1 MKIRKPLI
9 AGNWKMNLKIEDSI
23 KLVEELK
30 SKVKD
35 VSETEVLVCPSF
47 IALKKVSSLLK
58 SSNIELGAQ
67 NICSEEKGAFTGEVS
82 AEMVKEAGCKYVII
96 GHSERR
102 HIYKESDDVVNK
114 KLKIA
119 LKNKLKP
126 IICVGETLAER
137 ESNKTSE
144 VITNQVKNS
153 LKEITKDE
161 MAKIAIAYE
170 PVWAIGTGK
179 NATPLEAQEVHVLI
193 RNLIKDIFG
202 EKISV
207 EVRIIYGGSVK
218 PDNIKELMMQSDID
232 GALVGGASLKAEDFS
247 KIVIY

>member
-82 AEMVKEAGCKYVII
+82 ADRK
-96 GHSERR
+96 S
-102 HIYKESDDVVNK
+102 VV
-114 KLKIA
+114 
-119 LKNKLKP
+119 
-126 IICVGETLAER
+126 
-137 ESNKTSE
+137 
-144 VITNQVKNS
+144 
-153 LKEITKDE
+153 
-161 MAKIAIAYE
+161 
-170 PVWAIGTGK
+170 
-179 NATPLEAQEVHVLI
+179 
-193 RNLIKDIFG
+193 
-202 EKISV
+202 
-207 EVRIIYGGSVK
+207 
-218 PDNIKELMMQSDID
+218 
-232 GALVGGASLKAEDFS
+232 
-247 KIVIY
+247 